1 MTQSIHPV
9 LERVA
14 KQIARANGD
23 EFANAFTN
31 KSRWVAKRGMS
42 GGRYRDVNEP
52 YQHDYIDMAR
62 AAIQALLEP
71 NASMLDA
78 WASAVP
84 YWGEEA
90 IRKGHQAMLKPLLGD
105 EGTLPQSEQK
115 PQPVPGVY
123 GPDQHAAGFVA
134 KEVG

>member
-1 MTQSIHPV
+1 MTQPIHPM

-23 EFANAFTN
+23 EFANAFTS
-31 KSRWVAKRGMS
+31 KARWVAKRGMS

-71 NASMLDA
+71 DEGMLIEGATQASTTLG
-78 WASAVP
+78 VT
-84 YWGEEA
+84 
-90 IRKGHQAMLKPLLGD
+90 RKGYQAMLN
-105 EGTLPQSEQK
+105 
-115 PQPVPGVY
+115 
-123 GPDQHAAGFVA
+123 AAL
-134 KEVG
+134 EDDCQ